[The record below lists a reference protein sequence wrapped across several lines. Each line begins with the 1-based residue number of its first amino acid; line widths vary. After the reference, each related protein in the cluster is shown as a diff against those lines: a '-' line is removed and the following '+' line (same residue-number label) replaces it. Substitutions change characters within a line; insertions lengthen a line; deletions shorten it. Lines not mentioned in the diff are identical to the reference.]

1 MASDLKLLSDSVGTI
16 KSDPPPLALSTV
28 GGQLQW
34 WHTNTYI
41 TNDGGKLS
49 SGAPSFLKSVTLT
62 TQRCATERR
71 SLSDAYGAD

>member
-1 MASDLKLLSDSVGTI
+1 MTYAMASVLDSPLP
-16 KSDPPPLALSTV
+16 SPPLRFRRWGAS
-28 GGQLQW
+28 GGTRTQ
-34 WHTNTYI
+34 
-41 TNDGGKLS
+41 GKLS